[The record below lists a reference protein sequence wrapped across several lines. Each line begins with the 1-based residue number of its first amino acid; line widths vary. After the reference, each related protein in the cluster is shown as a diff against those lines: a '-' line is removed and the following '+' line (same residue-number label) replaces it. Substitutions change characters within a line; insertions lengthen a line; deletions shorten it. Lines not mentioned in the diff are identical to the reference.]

1 MNGKWTIGIV
11 PKECKSFV
19 IITDEEIAHS
29 LHKKGMRYLFNGT
42 LRDLLDEKLPG
53 DTGIP
58 IWIMYRPDVI
68 LTNPHNAYQE
78 EICEAYRM
86 AKSGKDNL
94 AEAAL
99 ALYNQVPKRIAD
111 IDSFQMNGITY
122 RSARCPICRVRFDED
137 DSRWLSRYCPNCG
150 QYLDWDIN
158 Q

>member
-42 LRDLLDEKLPG
+42 LRDLSGEKLLG
-53 DTGIP
+53 DIGIP

-86 AKSGKDNL
+86 AKSGKDKSGHL
-94 AEAAL
+94 H
-99 ALYNQVPKRIAD
+99 
-111 IDSFQMNGITY
+111 SH
-122 RSARCPICRVRFDED
+122 RFGTDPSQD
-137 DSRWLSRYCPNCG
+137 PQKLSR
-150 QYLDWDIN
+150 
-158 Q
+158 